1 MPMPKKPTALRRAQ
15 GNPGKVKGNKS
26 EPQPT
31 IIMPTA
37 PENMSEFARQEWERI
52 TPILYR
58 LGLLSEIDTVALAMY
73 CDAVSTWRQAKEQLA
88 IEGLT
93 ISTTNGN
100 VIQNPVLGIR
110 NKAMELA
117 HKFLIQFGM
126 TPASRANVTTRE
138 ENKNNPLAKFIKK

>member
-1 MPMPKKPTALRRAQ
+1 MPKKPTALRKAQ
-15 GNPGKVKGNKS
+15 GNPGKVKGNKT

-31 IIMPTA
+31 IIIPTA
-37 PENMSEFARQEWERI
+37 PANMSEFARQEWERI

-58 LGLLSEIDTVALAMY
+58 IGLLSEIDAVALAMY

-93 ISTTNGN
+93 IITTNGN

-110 NKAMELA
+110 NKSMELA
-117 HKFLIQFGM
+117 HKFLVQFGM
-126 TPASRANVTTRE
+126 TPASRTNVTVSPIE
-138 ENKNNPLAKFIKK
+138 EKTNPLAKFKKTK